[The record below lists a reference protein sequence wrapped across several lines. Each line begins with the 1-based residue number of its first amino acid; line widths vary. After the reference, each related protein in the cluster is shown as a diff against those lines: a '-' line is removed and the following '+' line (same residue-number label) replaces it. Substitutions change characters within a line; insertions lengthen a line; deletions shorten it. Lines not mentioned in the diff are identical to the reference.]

1 MAYDLEPMLELFIYE
16 TNQQIDTLEK
26 ACIDVEDAGTYNPEA
41 INEIFRGMHTIKGS
55 AGMMMYDQVSSLA
68 HALEDLFDLL
78 RSEESI
84 EYDTHTV
91 TDLTLD
97 TLDFIGSEL
106 HEIEAGNGANEDSS
120 KKIRVIKNYISELK
134 GEPKKRGRTKKET
147 PPEVANY
154 YIASEPEAE
163 IGHTFGL
170 RIYYSDDCVMEN
182 VRSFTLMNNLKEMAM
197 EIKETPTNL
206 LEADE
211 ATVQK
216 IKEEGFLMTITTMEE
231 QKAFEEYLTGYP
243 YVKKFEFEDVL
254 NQKMEQNPDLTDS
267 EIDELVKEY
276 ADELLPDEE
285 EVMNFDIADDDLDSL
300 MLVLDTAEEQAL
312 EEKLQEQP
320 AKVVGTTIEQV
331 SEQVQQG
338 SAATMTV
345 EKAEAPNKG
354 KTNSKSSSNG
364 NSNVTMISVN
374 VNKLDKLMDL
384 VGELVVSEAMV
395 TRNNVMAKVI
405 DETLNKAIRQHRK
418 IITDMQDVAMS
429 VRMVPLSATFQKMKR
444 IVRDV
449 SKNLDKKIVLKL
461 IGETTEADKNII
473 EKISDPLMHLIRN
486 ACDHGIEIPEE
497 RVAAGKSE
505 TGFVTLEARNS
516 GGDILILVKDDG
528 KGLDADRI
536 YNKAMEKNM
545 ITKEMPRPSDEDLY
559 NYIFMAGF
567 STKEQVSNYSG
578 RGVGMDVVTQNIEK
592 IGGSISVQSEKG
604 NGSTIAIKIPLTLTI
619 VEGMRLR
626 VSDREFIIPIT
637 AIKESFKVKKENYV
651 VDPEGNEMIL
661 IRGSSYSLLRLYKQY
676 GIPHEEIKPSEGI
689 VIFIGDESKQICLL
703 ADELIG
709 EQQVVVKPLP
719 KYLNRVQGLSGCA
732 ILGDGGISLILDMD
746 GLLRLL

>member
-16 TNQQIDTLEK
+16 TNQQIDVLEK
-26 ACIDVEDAGTYNPEA
+26 TCIDVEDAGTYNEEA
-41 INEIFRGMHTIKGS
+41 INEVFRGMHTIKGS
-55 AGMMMYDQVSSLA
+55 SGMMMYDQISNLA

-78 RSEESI
+78 RSDSDI
-84 EYDTHTV
+84 DYDTQTV

-97 TLDFIGSEL
+97 TLDFIGTEL
-106 HEIEAGNGANEDSS
+106 KEIEAGNGANEDSS
-120 KKIRVIKNYISELK
+120 KKIRLIKNYIAELK
-134 GEPKKRGRTKKET
+134 GEPKQRGRTKKEA

-163 IGHTFGL
+163 MGQEFAL
-170 RIYYSDDCVMEN
+170 RIFYSDDCVMEN
-182 VRSFTLMNNLKEMAM
+182 VRSFTLMNNLKEMSI

-211 ATVQK
+211 KTVQS
-216 IKEEGFLMTITTMEE
+216 IKDNGFLMVIKTIEE

-243 YVKKFEFEDVL
+243 YVKSFRFE
-254 NQKMEQNPDLTDS
+254 EQVHAYS
-267 EIDELVKEY
+267 
-276 ADELLPDEE
+276 DELLMDEAS
-285 EVMNFDIADDDLDSL
+285 VSDFDIAGDDLDSL
-300 MLVLDTAEEQAL
+300 MLVLDSAEEAAL
-312 EEKLQEQP
+312 KESLSSERTAAVGAVESEPVMTSKTATAVLEKTETTDKQP
-320 AKVVGTTIEQV
+320 Q
-331 SEQVQQG
+331 
-338 SAATMTV
+338 
-345 EKAEAPNKG
+345 
-354 KTNSKSSSNG
+354 KSSNST
-364 NSNVTMISVN
+364 SNVTMISVN

-395 TRNNVMAKVI
+395 TRNHLMSKMS

-418 IITDMQDVAMS
+418 IINDMQDVAMS
-429 VRMVPLSATFQKMKR
+429 VRMVPLSGTFQKMKR

-461 IGETTEADKNII
+461 IGETTEVDKNII

-486 ACDHGIEIPEE
+486 SCDHGIESPAD
-497 RVAAGKSE
+497 RTATGKSE
-505 TGFVTLEARNS
+505 TGVVTLEARNS
-516 GGDILILVKDDG
+516 GGDVLILVKDDG
-528 KGLDADRI
+528 KGLDADKI
-536 YNKAMEKNM
+536 YKKAIEKNL
-545 ITKEMPRPSDEDLY
+545 IPKEQPRPSDEDLY

-567 STKEQVSNYSG
+567 STKEEVSSYSG

-604 NGSTIAIKIPLTLTI
+604 KGSTVAIKIPLTLTI

-626 VSDREFIIPIT
+626 VSNREFIIPIT
-637 AIKESFKVKKENYV
+637 AIKESFKVKPENYV
-651 VDPEGNEMIL
+651 KDPEGNEMVL
-661 IRGSSYSLLRLYKQY
+661 IRGASYGLLRLYEQY
-676 GIPHEEIKPSEGI
+676 NIHHEAIEPSQGI
-689 VIFIGDESKQICLL
+689 VIFIGDENKQMCLL

-719 KYLNRVQGLSGCA
+719 KYLKRVQGLSGCA

-746 GLLRLL
+746 GLLRII